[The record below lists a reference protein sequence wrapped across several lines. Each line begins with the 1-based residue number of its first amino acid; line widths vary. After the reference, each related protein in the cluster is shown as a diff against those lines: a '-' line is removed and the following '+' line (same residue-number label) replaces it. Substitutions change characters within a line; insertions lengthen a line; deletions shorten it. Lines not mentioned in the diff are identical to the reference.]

1 MRSNAFHFDVACG
14 RYCMPKG
21 RGNKGNAC
29 SRKRKS
35 SLPIQSTVDNPAFL
49 SSSSTCTT
57 TSPKSPPAQS
67 IDLAPQT
74 NPEPNICGA
83 QTNVCFPSPNVF
95 APGFS
100 SSQHLYGGLAST
112 PWSYGYPHTQALN
125 SPVPAS
131 PIPPNMPFVLCKIE
145 GNISICAGCHNKYKK
160 NSLPPDDDLCIRH
173 QEWREFTPSGS
184 NSPQTRFGNAYYHF
198 NPQCIQLRHWFQPNT
213 LEIPSTIHSD
223 LTEVHKT
230 RLRTLFNITI

>member
-1 MRSNAFHFDVACG
+1 
-14 RYCMPKG
+14 MPKG

-57 TSPKSPPAQS
+57 TSPKSSPAQS

-100 SSQHLYGGLAST
+100 SQHLYGGLASM
-112 PWSYGYPHTQALN
+112 PWSYGYPRTQALN

-160 NSLPPDDDLCIRH
+160 IHYLQMICVSDIRNGVNLHHLAQTAHKQDLEMHITILIHNAFNFATGFSQILWRFLPPSIVISQKCTKLACAR
-173 QEWREFTPSGS
+173 
-184 NSPQTRFGNAYYHF
+184 
-198 NPQCIQLRHWFQPNT
+198 C
-213 LEIPSTIHSD
+213 
-223 LTEVHKT
+223 LT
-230 RLRTLFNITI
+230 